1 MILGGSLPAEAVHAI
16 RRHDPVPCIRFVI
29 QSAKIGNRNMR
40 RDWRDQLHQTRSH
53 KFGNFGVRISRE
65 PFGMSTLN
73 AACQPD
79 PHTHTHTHSPHTT
92 NIPDQ
97 NQKLA
102 VNSSRPPASRL
113 SGHPPHIEQVTSG
126 MASGSKKAGAA
137 LGMRRTEAA
146 AHRGSNNRVMST
158 LRMGLDEARLS
169 QGILA
174 QGN

>member
-16 RRHDPVPCIRFVI
+16 RRHDAVPCIPFVI

-79 PHTHTHTHSPHTT
+79 PHTHTLTLPILLISLIRTRSSQSILHALQPQGSPD
-92 NIPDQ
+92 IP
-97 NQKLA
+97 LT
-102 VNSSRPPASRL
+102 L
-113 SGHPPHIEQVTSG
+113 S
-126 MASGSKKAGAA
+126 K
-137 LGMRRTEAA
+137 
-146 AHRGSNNRVMST
+146 
-158 LRMGLDEARLS
+158 
-169 QGILA
+169 
-174 QGN
+174 